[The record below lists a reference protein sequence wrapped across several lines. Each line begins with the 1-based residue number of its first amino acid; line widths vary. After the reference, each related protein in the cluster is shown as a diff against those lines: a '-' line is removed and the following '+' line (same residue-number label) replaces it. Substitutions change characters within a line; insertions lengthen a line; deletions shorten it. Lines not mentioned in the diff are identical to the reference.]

1 MRIFTVL
8 VIVFA
13 GMLGNHLVA
22 QPDTIVA
29 FDVQN
34 RTISLIPPV
43 PVDTNIQFD
52 HSSSSVGPLG
62 NQSILSLVP
71 PTTNLFPGSQ
81 FSQLARA
88 ELFDPVTDFPAR
100 TAIRIWYWEDDT
112 LRNDCSGMMVGDQ
125 FVLTAAHCVYTPF
138 FGQTWLG
145 DSLLVAPA
153 YDNGQFQPNLPTS
166 KVSHCYIFKKHYDNN
181 GWHDIA
187 LLQLQEPIGQTT
199 GHIGMAFTADTSY
212 FSGKV
217 FHKYSYPMQPSFMD
231 TSLHYNGDTLYYNY
245 GVIGSDGGW
254 LTIPSGTALAAQG
267 QSGSSIFY
275 TDNQDY
281 YSFGVLSY
289 ASQYRHY
296 QIGRDAYYQL
306 TNVMATQSVGLPE
319 NPSQAA
325 NLQVFPNPFSSST
338 TIRFANP
345 RGNRLG
351 FQVLDAQ
358 GRMVSRMDGLT
369 GEEITFE
376 RGNLA
381 GGLYF
386 FQLLAGERIIGRG
399 KFVVE

>member
-71 PTTNLFPGSQ
+71 PTTNVFPGSQ

-153 YDNGQFQPNLPTS
+153 YDNGQFQPNFPTS
-166 KVSHCYIFKKHYDNN
+166 KV
-181 GWHDIA
+181 
-187 LLQLQEPIGQTT
+187 PIVTFSRSITTTMDGMTLHFCNSKNPLGKQPGTLAWLSLRIRATFRGRFFTNTVTRCSLPSWIRACITT
-199 GHIGMAFTADTSY
+199 GTRYITTMA
-212 FSGKV
+212 
-217 FHKYSYPMQPSFMD
+217 
-231 TSLHYNGDTLYYNY
+231 
-245 GVIGSDGGW
+245 
-254 LTIPSGTALAAQG
+254 
-267 QSGSSIFY
+267 
-275 TDNQDY
+275 
-281 YSFGVLSY
+281 
-289 ASQYRHY
+289 
-296 QIGRDAYYQL
+296 
-306 TNVMATQSVGLPE
+306 
-319 NPSQAA
+319 
-325 NLQVFPNPFSSST
+325 
-338 TIRFANP
+338 
-345 RGNRLG
+345 
-351 FQVLDAQ
+351 
-358 GRMVSRMDGLT
+358 
-369 GEEITFE
+369 
-376 RGNLA
+376 
-381 GGLYF
+381 
-386 FQLLAGERIIGRG
+386 
-399 KFVVE
+399 

>member
-1 MRIFTVL
+1 MKIVAVL
-8 VIVFA
+8 LILCA
-13 GMLGNHLVA
+13 GMLGNRLVA
-22 QPDTIVA
+22 QPDTIVD
-29 FDVQN
+29 FDVQT
-34 RTISLIPPV
+34 RTVSLISPV

-52 HSSSSVGPLG
+52 HGPSSIGPLG
-62 NQSILSLVP
+62 NQSTLSLVP
-71 PTTNLFPGSQ
+71 PTTNLFSGSQ
-81 FSQLARA
+81 FTKPARA

-112 LRNDCSGMMVGDQ
+112 LRNNCSGILVDDQ
-125 FVLTAAHCVYTPF
+125 FVLTAAHCVYTSINGP
-138 FGQTWLG
+138 TWFG

-166 KVSHCYIFKKHYDNN
+166 KVSHCYIFKRHYDNN

-187 LLQLQEPIGQTT
+187 LLQLEEPIGQTV
-199 GHIGMAFTADTSY
+199 GHIGMAFSNDTSY

-245 GVIGSDGGW
+245 GAIGSDGGW

-296 QIGRDAYYQL
+296 QINRDAYFQL
-306 TNVMATQSVGLPE
+306 SNVITSQTVGLPE
-319 NPSQAA
+319 NHPTLAL
-325 NLQVFPNPFSSST
+325 LQVYPNPFSSTT

-345 RGNRLG
+345 KGQRHS
-351 FQVLDAQ
+351 FQVLDSQ
-358 GRMVSRMDGLT
+358 GRMVARLDGLT
-369 GEEITFE
+369 GEEITFD
-376 RGNLA
+376 RGELSS
-381 GGLYF
+381 GMYF
-386 FQLLAGERIIGRG
+386 FQLLAGEKIVGRG
-399 KFVVE
+399 KLMVE